1 VHDLAGS
8 KIEITLA
15 VLAAGAIPALEELLR
30 SGSDA
35 VKKHMAGALRSL
47 SATASLV
54 DMASSGSDEIKMYV
68 ETALANNRAESPFC
82 HMACGRPL

>member
-1 VHDLAGS
+1 
-8 KIEITLA
+8 
-15 VLAAGAIPALEELLR
+15 
-30 SGSDA
+30 
-35 VKKHMAGALRSL
+35 MAGALRSL